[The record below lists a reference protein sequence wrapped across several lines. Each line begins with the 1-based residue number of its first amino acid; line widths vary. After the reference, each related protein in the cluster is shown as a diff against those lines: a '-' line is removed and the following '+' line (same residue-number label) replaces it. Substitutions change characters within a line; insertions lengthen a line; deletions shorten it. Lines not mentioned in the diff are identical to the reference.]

1 MATALRR
8 GNAALAGEVLR
19 FLLPPLDTPAAAAG
33 GGGGSTAATA
43 ATAASHQATPGSS
56 WLQWILGSSNQPQ
69 QQQQQQK
76 QKQFARRHGID
87 SDAGGQ
93 ATALVAQRAWLL
105 LSQGKLAALAELYHS
120 MSFLPLG
127 LPGAMADAAADVAG
141 AADVQHQAAAG
152 ATPRQHERD
161 TATLAACV
169 SRVVRPPTHVS
180 GEELLDALEGAS
192 AQLPVWEGP
201 EVEQARVHV

>member
-33 GGGGSTAATA
+33 GGGSSTSTA

-56 WLQWILGSSNQPQ
+56 WLQWILGSGNQPQ
-69 QQQQQQK
+69 QQQQKQQ
-76 QKQFARRHGID
+76 QLARRHGIGC
-87 SDAGGQ
+87 DAGSQ

-105 LSQGKLAALAELYHS
+105 LSPGKLAALAELYHS

-127 LPGAMADAAADVAG
+127 LPGAMADAAADVAD

-161 TATLAACV
+161 TSTLAACV